1 MTRVVLAAAYRT
13 PIGVFGGAFKDV
25 PAYDLGATLIEHIIK
40 ETGLNPSE
48 IDEVIIG
55 NVLQA
60 GQGQNPARIAGL
72 PETVPAF
79 TVNKVCGSG
88 LKSIQ
93 LAYQSIVTGENDIV
107 LAGGMENMSQSP
119 MLVNNSRFGFK
130 MGHQSMV
137 DSMVYDGLTDVFNQ
151 YHMGI
156 TAENLVE
163 QYGISREEQDTF
175 AVNSQHKAV
184 RAQQNGEF
192 DSEIVP
198 VSIPQRKGEPI
209 LVTKDEGVRENVSV
223 EKLSRLRPAFKK
235 DGTVTA
241 GNASG
246 INDGAAM
253 MLVMSEDKAKELNI
267 EPLAVLDGFGSHGVD
282 PSIMGIAP
290 VGAVEKALKRS
301 KKELSDIDVF
311 ELNEAFAAQL
321 LAVDRELKLPPEKVN
336 VKGGAIALGHPIGA
350 SGARVLVTLLHQLN
364 DEVETGLTSLV
375 AVKLSLQL
383 YQSINNKK
391 TGYHNSINYMLA

>member
-40 ETGLNPSE
+40 EMRLNPSE

-60 GQGQNPARIAGL
+60 GQGQNPARIAAMKGGL

-175 AVNSQHKAV
+175 AVNSQQKAV

-209 LVTKDEGVRENVSV
+209 VVTKDEGVRENVSV

-311 ELNEAFAAQL
+311 ELNEAFAAQS

-364 DEVETGLTSLV
+364 DEVETGLTSLCIGGGQAI
-375 AVKLSLQL
+375 AVVVSK
-383 YQSINNKK
+383 YK
-391 TGYHNSINYMLA
+391 

>member
-48 IDEVIIG
+48 INEVIIG

-60 GQGQNPARIAGL
+60 GQGQNPARIAAMKGGL

-175 AVNSQHKAV
+175 AVNSQQKAV

-192 DSEIVP
+192 DSEIAP

-209 LVTKDEGVRENVSV
+209 VVTKDEGVRENVSV

-253 MLVMSEDKAKELNI
+253 ILVMSEDKAKELNI

-311 ELNEAFAAQL
+311 ELNEAFAAQS

-364 DEVETGLTSLV
+364 DEVETGLTSLCIGGGQAIA
-375 AVKLSLQL
+375 AVVSK
-383 YQSINNKK
+383 YK
-391 TGYHNSINYMLA
+391 

>member
-60 GQGQNPARIAGL
+60 GQGQNPARIAAMKGGL

-175 AVNSQHKAV
+175 AVNSQQKAV

-198 VSIPQRKGEPI
+198 VSIPQRKGELI
-209 LVTKDEGVRENVSV
+209 VVTKDEGVRENVSV

-253 MLVMSEDKAKELNI
+253 ILVMSEDKAKELNI

-311 ELNEAFAAQL
+311 ELNEAFAAQS

-364 DEVETGLTSLV
+364 DEVETGLTSLCIGGGQAIA
-375 AVKLSLQL
+375 AVVSK
-383 YQSINNKK
+383 YK
-391 TGYHNSINYMLA
+391 

>member
-48 IDEVIIG
+48 INEVIIG

-60 GQGQNPARIAGL
+60 GQGQNPARIAAMKGGL

-175 AVNSQHKAV
+175 AVNSQQKAV

-209 LVTKDEGVRENVSV
+209 VVTKDEGVRENVSV
-223 EKLSRLRPAFKK
+223 EKLSRLRSAFKK

-311 ELNEAFAAQL
+311 ELNEAFAAQS

-336 VKGGAIALGHPIGA
+336 AKGGGIALGHPIGA

-364 DEVETGLTSLV
+364 DEVETGLTSLCIGGGQAIA
-375 AVKLSLQL
+375 AVVSK
-383 YQSINNKK
+383 YK
-391 TGYHNSINYMLA
+391 

>member
-40 ETGLNPSE
+40 EMGLNPSE
-48 IDEVIIG
+48 INEVIIG

-60 GQGQNPARIAGL
+60 GQGQNPARIAAMKGGL

-175 AVNSQHKAV
+175 AVNSQQKAV
-184 RAQQNGEF
+184 RAQQNGGF
-192 DSEIVP
+192 DSEIVL

-209 LVTKDEGVRENVSV
+209 VVSKDEGVRENVSV

-301 KKELSDIDVF
+301 EKELSDIDVF
-311 ELNEAFAAQL
+311 ELNEAFAAQS

-364 DEVETGLTSLV
+364 DEVETGLTSLCIGGGQAIA
-375 AVKLSLQL
+375 AVVSK
-383 YQSINNKK
+383 YK
-391 TGYHNSINYMLA
+391 

>member
-25 PAYDLGATLIEHIIK
+25 SAYDLGATLIEHIIK

-60 GQGQNPARIAGL
+60 GQGQNPARIAAMKGGL

-175 AVNSQHKAV
+175 AVNSQQKAV

-209 LVTKDEGVRENVSV
+209 VVTKDEGVRENVSV

-311 ELNEAFAAQL
+311 ELNEAFAAQS

-364 DEVETGLTSLV
+364 DEVETGLTSLCIGGGQAIA
-375 AVKLSLQL
+375 AVVSK
-383 YQSINNKK
+383 YK
-391 TGYHNSINYMLA
+391 

>member
-48 IDEVIIG
+48 INEVIIG

-60 GQGQNPARIAGL
+60 GQGQNPARIAAMKGGL

-163 QYGISREEQDTF
+163 QYGISREEQDAF
-175 AVNSQHKAV
+175 AVNSQQKAV
-184 RAQQNGEF
+184 RAQQNGGF

-209 LVTKDEGVRENVSV
+209 VVSKDEGVRGDASV

-253 MLVMSEDKAKELNI
+253 MLVMSEDKAKELDI

-311 ELNEAFAAQL
+311 ELNEAFAAQS

-336 VKGGAIALGHPIGA
+336 IKGGAIALGHPIGA

-364 DEVETGLTSLV
+364 DEVETGLTSLCIGGGQAIA
-375 AVKLSLQL
+375 AVVSK
-383 YQSINNKK
+383 YK
-391 TGYHNSINYMLA
+391 

>member
-48 IDEVIIG
+48 INEVIIG

-60 GQGQNPARIAGL
+60 GQGQNPARIAAMKGGL
-72 PETVPAF
+72 PETVPVF

-107 LAGGMENMSQSP
+107 IAGGMENMSQSP

-175 AVNSQHKAV
+175 AVNSQKKAAN
-184 RAQQNGEF
+184 AQQNGGF

-209 LVTKDEGVRENVSV
+209 VVTKDEGVRENVSV

-311 ELNEAFAAQL
+311 ELNEAFAAQS

-364 DEVETGLTSLV
+364 DEVETGLTSLCIGGGQAIA
-375 AVKLSLQL
+375 AVVSK
-383 YQSINNKK
+383 YK
-391 TGYHNSINYMLA
+391 

>member
-60 GQGQNPARIAGL
+60 GQGQNPARIAAMKGGL

-175 AVNSQHKAV
+175 AVNSQQKAV

-209 LVTKDEGVRENVSV
+209 VVTKDEGVRENVSA

-267 EPLAVLDGFGSHGVD
+267 EPLAVLDGFGTHGVD

-311 ELNEAFAAQL
+311 ELNEAFAAQS

-364 DEVETGLTSLV
+364 DEVETGLTSLCIGGGQAIA
-375 AVKLSLQL
+375 AVVSK
-383 YQSINNKK
+383 YK
-391 TGYHNSINYMLA
+391 

>member
-60 GQGQNPARIAGL
+60 GQGQNPARIAAMKGGL

-175 AVNSQHKAV
+175 AVNSQQKAV

-192 DSEIVP
+192 DSEIVQ

-209 LVTKDEGVRENVSV
+209 VVTKDEGVRENVSV

-311 ELNEAFAAQL
+311 ELNEAFAAQS

-364 DEVETGLTSLV
+364 DEVETGLTSLCIGGGQAIA
-375 AVKLSLQL
+375 AVVSK
-383 YQSINNKK
+383 YK
-391 TGYHNSINYMLA
+391 

>member
-60 GQGQNPARIAGL
+60 GQGQNPARIAAMKGGL

-209 LVTKDEGVRENVSV
+209 VVTKDEGVRENVSV

-267 EPLAVLDGFGSHGVD
+267 EPLAVLDGFGTHGVD
-282 PSIMGIAP
+282 TSIMGIAP

-311 ELNEAFAAQL
+311 ELNEAFAAQS

-364 DEVETGLTSLV
+364 DEVETGLTSLCIGGGQAIA
-375 AVKLSLQL
+375 AVVSK
-383 YQSINNKK
+383 YK
-391 TGYHNSINYMLA
+391 

>member
-60 GQGQNPARIAGL
+60 GQGQNPARIAAMKGGL

-175 AVNSQHKAV
+175 AVNSQQKAV

-198 VSIPQRKGEPI
+198 VSIPQCKGEPI
-209 LVTKDEGVRENVSV
+209 VVTKDEGVRENVSV

-267 EPLAVLDGFGSHGVD
+267 EPLAVLDGFGTHGVD

-311 ELNEAFAAQL
+311 ELNEAFAAQS

-364 DEVETGLTSLV
+364 DEVETGLTSLCIGGGQAIA
-375 AVKLSLQL
+375 AVVSK
-383 YQSINNKK
+383 YK
-391 TGYHNSINYMLA
+391 

>member
-48 IDEVIIG
+48 INEVTIG

-60 GQGQNPARIAGL
+60 GQGQNPARIAAMKGGL

-175 AVNSQHKAV
+175 AVNSQQKAV

-209 LVTKDEGVRENVSV
+209 VVTKDEGVRENVSV

-253 MLVMSEDKAKELNI
+253 ILVMSEDKAKELNI

-311 ELNEAFAAQL
+311 ELNEAFAAQS

-364 DEVETGLTSLV
+364 DEVETGLTSLCIGGGQAIA
-375 AVKLSLQL
+375 AVVSK
-383 YQSINNKK
+383 YK
-391 TGYHNSINYMLA
+391 

>member
-60 GQGQNPARIAGL
+60 GQGQNPARIAAMKGGL

-175 AVNSQHKAV
+175 AVNSQQKAV

-192 DSEIVP
+192 DSEIVS
-198 VSIPQRKGEPI
+198 VSIAQRKGEPI
-209 LVTKDEGVRENVSV
+209 VVTKDEGVRENVSV

-311 ELNEAFAAQL
+311 ELNEAFAAQS

-364 DEVETGLTSLV
+364 DEVETGLTSLCIGGGQAIA
-375 AVKLSLQL
+375 AVVSK
-383 YQSINNKK
+383 YK
-391 TGYHNSINYMLA
+391 

>member
-60 GQGQNPARIAGL
+60 GQGQNPARIAAMKGGL

-175 AVNSQHKAV
+175 AVNSQQKAV

-311 ELNEAFAAQL
+311 ELNEAFAAQS

-336 VKGGAIALGHPIGA
+336 VKGGAIALGHPIGT

-364 DEVETGLTSLV
+364 DEVETGLTSLCIGGGQAIA
-375 AVKLSLQL
+375 AVVSK
-383 YQSINNKK
+383 YK
-391 TGYHNSINYMLA
+391 

>member
-60 GQGQNPARIAGL
+60 GQGQNPARIAAMKGGL

-175 AVNSQHKAV
+175 AVNSQQKAV

-209 LVTKDEGVRENVSV
+209 VVTKDEGVRENVSV
-223 EKLSRLRPAFKK
+223 EKLSRLRPTFKK

-267 EPLAVLDGFGSHGVD
+267 EPLAVLDGFGTHGVD

-311 ELNEAFAAQL
+311 ELNEAFAAQS

-364 DEVETGLTSLV
+364 DEVETGLTSLCIGGGQAIA
-375 AVKLSLQL
+375 AVVSK
-383 YQSINNKK
+383 YK
-391 TGYHNSINYMLA
+391 

>member
-60 GQGQNPARIAGL
+60 GQGQNPARIAAMKGGL

-241 GNASG
+241 GNASR

-364 DEVETGLTSLV
+364 DEVETGLTSLCIGGGQAIA
-375 AVKLSLQL
+375 AVVSK
-383 YQSINNKK
+383 YK
-391 TGYHNSINYMLA
+391 

>member
-60 GQGQNPARIAGL
+60 GQGQNPARIAAMKGGL

-175 AVNSQHKAV
+175 AVNSQQKAV
-184 RAQQNGEF
+184 RAQRNGEF

-311 ELNEAFAAQL
+311 ELNEAFAAQS

-364 DEVETGLTSLV
+364 DEVETGLTSLCIGGGQAIA
-375 AVKLSLQL
+375 AVVSK
-383 YQSINNKK
+383 YK
-391 TGYHNSINYMLA
+391 

>member
-1 MTRVVLAAAYRT
+1 MTRVVLVAAYRT

-48 IDEVIIG
+48 INEVIIG

-60 GQGQNPARIAGL
+60 GQGQNPARIAAMKGGL

-156 TAENLVE
+156 TAENLAE

-175 AVNSQHKAV
+175 AVNSQQKAV

-209 LVTKDEGVRENVSV
+209 VVTKDEGVRENVSV

-311 ELNEAFAAQL
+311 ELNEAFAAQS

-336 VKGGAIALGHPIGA
+336 VKGGAIAIGHPIGA

-364 DEVETGLTSLV
+364 DEVETGLTSLCIGGGQAIA
-375 AVKLSLQL
+375 AVVSK
-383 YQSINNKK
+383 YK
-391 TGYHNSINYMLA
+391 

>member
-48 IDEVIIG
+48 INEVIIG

-60 GQGQNPARIAGL
+60 GQGQNPARIAAMKGGL

-175 AVNSQHKAV
+175 AVNSQQKAV

-209 LVTKDEGVRENVSV
+209 VVTKDEGVRENVSV

-253 MLVMSEDKAKELNI
+253 ILVMSEDKAKELNI
-267 EPLAVLDGFGSHGVD
+267 EPLAVIDGFGSHGVD

-311 ELNEAFAAQL
+311 ELNEAFAAQS

-364 DEVETGLTSLV
+364 DEVETGLTSLCIGGGQAIA
-375 AVKLSLQL
+375 AVVSK
-383 YQSINNKK
+383 YK
-391 TGYHNSINYMLA
+391 

>member
-48 IDEVIIG
+48 INEVIIG

-60 GQGQNPARIAGL
+60 GQGQNPARIAAMKGGL

-175 AVNSQHKAV
+175 AVNSQQKAV

-209 LVTKDEGVRENVSV
+209 VVTKDEGVRENVSV

-311 ELNEAFAAQL
+311 ELNEAFAAQS

-364 DEVETGLTSLV
+364 DEIETGLTSLCIGGGQAIA
-375 AVKLSLQL
+375 AVVSK
-383 YQSINNKK
+383 YK
-391 TGYHNSINYMLA
+391 

>member
-40 ETGLNPSE
+40 GTGLNPSE

-60 GQGQNPARIAGL
+60 GQGQNPARIAAMKGGL

-175 AVNSQHKAV
+175 AVNSQQKAV

-209 LVTKDEGVRENVSV
+209 VVTKDEGVRENVSV

-311 ELNEAFAAQL
+311 ELNEAFAAQS

-364 DEVETGLTSLV
+364 DEVETGLTSLCIGGGQAIA
-375 AVKLSLQL
+375 AVVSK
-383 YQSINNKK
+383 YK
-391 TGYHNSINYMLA
+391 

>member
-60 GQGQNPARIAGL
+60 GQGQNPARIAAMKGGL

-175 AVNSQHKAV
+175 AVNSQQKAV
-184 RAQQNGEF
+184 RTQQNGEF

-209 LVTKDEGVRENVSV
+209 VVTKDEGVRENVSV

-311 ELNEAFAAQL
+311 ELNEAFAAQS

-364 DEVETGLTSLV
+364 DEVETGLTSLCIGGGQAIA
-375 AVKLSLQL
+375 AVVSK
-383 YQSINNKK
+383 YK
-391 TGYHNSINYMLA
+391 

>member
-60 GQGQNPARIAGL
+60 GQGQNPARIAAMKGGL

-175 AVNSQHKAV
+175 AVNSQQKAV

-198 VSIPQRKGEPI
+198 VSIPQRKAEPI

-311 ELNEAFAAQL
+311 ELNEAFAAQS

-364 DEVETGLTSLV
+364 DEVETGLTSLCIGGGQAIA
-375 AVKLSLQL
+375 AVVSK
-383 YQSINNKK
+383 YK
-391 TGYHNSINYMLA
+391 

>member
-1 MTRVVLAAAYRT
+1 MTKVVLAAAYRT

-40 ETGLNPSE
+40 ETSLNPSD

-60 GQGQNPARIAGL
+60 GQGQNPARIAAMKGGL

-93 LAYQSIVTGENDIV
+93 LAYQSILTGENDVVI
-107 LAGGMENMSQSP
+107 AGGMENMSQSP
-119 MLVNNSRFGFK
+119 MLVNNGRFGFK
-130 MGHQSMV
+130 MGHQTMI

-163 QYGISREEQDTF
+163 QYEITREEQDTF
-175 AVNSQHKAV
+175 AVNSQRKAAN
-184 RAQQNGEF
+184 AQQNGGF

-209 LVTKDEGVRENVSV
+209 VVSKDEGVRGNVSI

-267 EPLAVLDGFGSHGVD
+267 EPLAVIDGFGSHGVD
-282 PSIMGIAP
+282 PSVMGIAP

-301 KKELSDIDVF
+301 NKELSDIDVF
-311 ELNEAFAAQL
+311 ELNEAFAAQS
-321 LAVDRELKLPPEKVN
+321 LAVDRELKLPKEKVN

-364 DEVETGLTSLV
+364 DEVETGLTSLCIGGGQAIA
-375 AVKLSLQL
+375 AVVSK
-383 YQSINNKK
+383 Y
-391 TGYHNSINYMLA
+391 

>member
-60 GQGQNPARIAGL
+60 GQGQNPARIAAMKGGL

-209 LVTKDEGVRENVSV
+209 VVTKDEGVHENVSV

-267 EPLAVLDGFGSHGVD
+267 EPLAVLDGFGTHGVD

-311 ELNEAFAAQL
+311 ELNEAFAAQS

-364 DEVETGLTSLV
+364 DEVETGLTSLCIGGGQAIA
-375 AVKLSLQL
+375 AVVSK
-383 YQSINNKK
+383 YK
-391 TGYHNSINYMLA
+391 

>member
-60 GQGQNPARIAGL
+60 GQGQNPARIAAMKGGL

-156 TAENLVE
+156 TAEKLVE

-175 AVNSQHKAV
+175 AVNSQQKAV

-198 VSIPQRKGEPI
+198 VSIPQRKGESI
-209 LVTKDEGVRENVSV
+209 VVTMDEGVRENVSV

-311 ELNEAFAAQL
+311 ELNEAFAAQS

-364 DEVETGLTSLV
+364 DEVETGLTSLCIGGGQAIA
-375 AVKLSLQL
+375 AVVSK
-383 YQSINNKK
+383 YK
-391 TGYHNSINYMLA
+391 

>member
-48 IDEVIIG
+48 INEVIIG

-60 GQGQNPARIAGL
+60 GQGQNPARIAAMKGGL

-175 AVNSQHKAV
+175 AVNSQQKAV

-209 LVTKDEGVRENVSV
+209 VVTKDEGVRENVSV
-223 EKLSRLRPAFKK
+223 EKLSRLRLAFKK

-253 MLVMSEDKAKELNI
+253 ILVMSEDKAKELNI

-311 ELNEAFAAQL
+311 ELNEAFAAQS

-364 DEVETGLTSLV
+364 DEVETGLTSLCIGGGQAIA
-375 AVKLSLQL
+375 AVVSK
-383 YQSINNKK
+383 YK
-391 TGYHNSINYMLA
+391 

>member
-48 IDEVIIG
+48 INEVIIG

-60 GQGQNPARIAGL
+60 GQGQNPARIAAMKGGL

-175 AVNSQHKAV
+175 AVNSQQKAV
-184 RAQQNGEF
+184 RAQQNGKF

-209 LVTKDEGVRENVSV
+209 VVTKDEGVRENVSV

-253 MLVMSEDKAKELNI
+253 ILVMSEDKAKELNI

-311 ELNEAFAAQL
+311 ELNEAFAAQS

-364 DEVETGLTSLV
+364 DEVETGLTSLCIGGGQAIA
-375 AVKLSLQL
+375 AVVSK
-383 YQSINNKK
+383 YK
-391 TGYHNSINYMLA
+391 

>member
-60 GQGQNPARIAGL
+60 GQGQNPARIAAMKGGL

-209 LVTKDEGVRENVSV
+209 VVTKDEGVRENVSV

-246 INDGAAM
+246 INDGAVM

-267 EPLAVLDGFGSHGVD
+267 EPLAVLDGFGTHGVD

-311 ELNEAFAAQL
+311 ELNEAFAAQS

-364 DEVETGLTSLV
+364 DEVETGLTSLCIGGGQAIA
-375 AVKLSLQL
+375 AVVSK
-383 YQSINNKK
+383 YK
-391 TGYHNSINYMLA
+391 

>member
-48 IDEVIIG
+48 INEVIIG

-60 GQGQNPARIAGL
+60 GQGQNPARIAAMKGGL

-175 AVNSQHKAV
+175 AVNSQQKAV

-198 VSIPQRKGEPI
+198 VSIPQRKREPI
-209 LVTKDEGVRENVSV
+209 VVTKDEGVRENVSV

-253 MLVMSEDKAKELNI
+253 ILVMSEDKAKELNI

-311 ELNEAFAAQL
+311 ELNEAFAAQS

-364 DEVETGLTSLV
+364 DEVETGLTSLCIGGGQAIA
-375 AVKLSLQL
+375 AVVSK
-383 YQSINNKK
+383 YK
-391 TGYHNSINYMLA
+391 

>member
-60 GQGQNPARIAGL
+60 GQGQNPARIAAMKGGL

-175 AVNSQHKAV
+175 AVNSQQKAV

-209 LVTKDEGVRENVSV
+209 VVTKDEGVGENVSV

-311 ELNEAFAAQL
+311 ELNEAFAAQS

-364 DEVETGLTSLV
+364 DEVETGLTSLCIGGGQAIA
-375 AVKLSLQL
+375 AVVSK
-383 YQSINNKK
+383 YK
-391 TGYHNSINYMLA
+391 

>member
-25 PAYDLGATLIEHIIK
+25 TAYDLGATLIEHIIK

-60 GQGQNPARIAGL
+60 GQGQNPARIAAMKGGL

-175 AVNSQHKAV
+175 AVNSQQKAV

-311 ELNEAFAAQL
+311 ELNEAFAAQS

-364 DEVETGLTSLV
+364 DEVETGLTSLCIGGGQAIA
-375 AVKLSLQL
+375 AVVSK
-383 YQSINNKK
+383 YK
-391 TGYHNSINYMLA
+391 

>member
-48 IDEVIIG
+48 INEVIIG

-60 GQGQNPARIAGL
+60 GQGQNPARIAAMKGGL

-175 AVNSQHKAV
+175 AVNSQQKAV

-198 VSIPQRKGEPI
+198 VSISQRKGEPI
-209 LVTKDEGVRENVSV
+209 VVTKDEGVRENVSV

-301 KKELSDIDVF
+301 EKELSDIDVF
-311 ELNEAFAAQL
+311 ELNEAFAAQS

-364 DEVETGLTSLV
+364 DEVETGLTSLCIGGGQAIA
-375 AVKLSLQL
+375 AVVSK
-383 YQSINNKK
+383 YK
-391 TGYHNSINYMLA
+391 

>member
-1 MTRVVLAAAYRT
+1 MTRVVLAEAYRT

-60 GQGQNPARIAGL
+60 GQGQNPARIAAMKGGL

-311 ELNEAFAAQL
+311 ELNEAFAAQS

-364 DEVETGLTSLV
+364 DEVETGLTSLCIGGGQAIA
-375 AVKLSLQL
+375 AVVSK
-383 YQSINNKK
+383 YK
-391 TGYHNSINYMLA
+391 

>member
-13 PIGVFGGAFKDV
+13 PIGVFGGAFKDM

-48 IDEVIIG
+48 INEVIIG

-60 GQGQNPARIAGL
+60 GQGQNPARIAAMKGGL

-175 AVNSQHKAV
+175 AVNSQQKAV
-184 RAQQNGEF
+184 RAQQNGGF

-209 LVTKDEGVRENVSV
+209 VVSKDEGVRGDASV

-311 ELNEAFAAQL
+311 ELNEAFAAQS

-364 DEVETGLTSLV
+364 DEVETGLTSLCIGGGQAIA
-375 AVKLSLQL
+375 AVVSK
-383 YQSINNKK
+383 YK
-391 TGYHNSINYMLA
+391 

>member
-60 GQGQNPARIAGL
+60 GQGQNPARIAVMKGGL

-209 LVTKDEGVRENVSV
+209 VVTKDEGVRENVSV

-267 EPLAVLDGFGSHGVD
+267 EPLAVLDGFGTHGVD

-311 ELNEAFAAQL
+311 ELNEAFAAQS

-364 DEVETGLTSLV
+364 DEVETGLTSLCIGGGQAIA
-375 AVKLSLQL
+375 AVVSK
-383 YQSINNKK
+383 YK
-391 TGYHNSINYMLA
+391 

>member
-60 GQGQNPARIAGL
+60 GQGQNPARIAAMKGGL

-93 LAYQSIVTGENDIV
+93 LAYQSIVTGENGIV

-175 AVNSQHKAV
+175 AVNSQQKAV

-209 LVTKDEGVRENVSV
+209 VVTKDEGVRENVSV

-311 ELNEAFAAQL
+311 ELNEAFAAQS

-364 DEVETGLTSLV
+364 DEVETGLTSLCIGGGQAIA
-375 AVKLSLQL
+375 AVVSK
-383 YQSINNKK
+383 YK
-391 TGYHNSINYMLA
+391 